1 MKRVTRISPC
11 LLLLRCRQIL
21 PAQYP
26 QYSQVPTVEQQ
37 LAEFRN
43 RIESLERENQ
53 ELRVAMVTPERGGPV
68 FQSPQLAYADTP
80 TVAGGQSGGADLP
93 PSEAWSPPGSEPCEK
108 SEGKKSD
115 CGTDGYEIG
124 SDLDMVAAWHHGFEI
139 ATKER
144 DFRVHVGGRTQLD
157 AGWFDPDPNVEDN
170 INVPYE
176 NGVDFRRAR
185 LRVDGT
191 MYGFIEWAAEYDF
204 VNAIRIDGVDR
215 AVTAPT
221 DLWVIFNEMPCG
233 NVRVGNQKPAIG
245 FEHLVSSRFQPF
257 MERSYNQDTF
267 YGGTLQRLLARGEHL
282 RRVRR
287 RSGGRHLEHRCVQ
300 ADRQRLR
307 RQRHDGDYAVVA
319 RGTKLLWYCN
329 EGESLLHVGASGMQQ
344 TTVAGRTIFR
354 TRDAIRTGL
363 SPSWPVPAS
372 TGTIGGD
379 DMQWLNGEVAA
390 VNGPWTFQAEYLG
403 SYLNDAAPIVSG
415 VIQPAQGDVLYHGG
429 YAQVFYFLTG
439 EHDNYDKL
447 LGAFTRVTPNEN
459 FFVSPRRVRR
469 GHRRRQR
476 RLADRRPLQ
485 LSRPQ
490 RQRLQRRHPPQR
502 DARPE
507 LVPQPEHEVPVRL
520 SWPPTAT
527 PRSPATSATAG
538 STAGAP
544 AGRWIFSERLLV

>member
-1 MKRVTRISPC
+1 MKRVARAFA
-11 LLLLRCRQIL
+11 LLFAIALPAQIAC
-21 PAQYP
+21 AQYP
-26 QYSQVPTVEQQ
+26 QPQYAQYPTVEQQ

-53 ELRVAMVTPERGGPV
+53 ELRVATAAPTRSGPV
-68 FQSPQLAYADTP
+68 FHSPQLAYADTL
-80 TVAGGQSGGADLP
+80 TGADADSGGNLP
-93 PSEAWSPPGSEPCEK
+93 PSEPWSPPGSEPCEK
-108 SEGKKSD
+108 SDGKKSD

-124 SDLDMVAAWHHGFEI
+124 SDHDMVASWHHGFEV

-204 VNAIRIDGVDR
+204 VNAVRIDGVDR

-221 DLWVIFNEMPCG
+221 DLWVIFNDMPMG

-245 FEHLVSSRFQPF
+245 FEHLVSSRFLPF

-267 YGGTLQRLLARGEHL
+267 YGGAYNGFWPGVSVFDAYGVDQE
-282 RRVRR
+282 
-287 RSGGRHLEHRCVQ
+287 GGTWNIGAFKPTDNVF
-300 ADRQRLR
+300 AASA
-307 RQRHDGDYAVVA
+307 HDGDYAVVA
-319 RGTKLLWYCN
+319 RTTKLLWYCN
-329 EGESLLHVGASGMQQ
+329 EGESLLHIGASGMQQ
-344 TTVAGRTIFR
+344 TTVAGRTVFR

-363 SPSWPVPAS
+363 PPSWPVPAS
-372 TGTIGGD
+372 TGQIGGD
-379 DMQWLNGEVAA
+379 DMQWLNGEIAA

-403 SYLNDAAPIVSG
+403 SYLNDVAPIVSG

-429 YAQVFYFLTG
+429 YAQVFYFITG
-439 EHDNYDKL
+439 EHETYDKL

-459 FFVSPRRVRR
+459 FFVSRDECGNVTGGGR
-469 GHRRRQR
+469 GAWQVGARYNYLDLNDNGFNGGILHNGTLGLNWFLNPNMKFQFDMM
-476 RLADRRPLQ
+476 AT
-485 LSRPQ
+485 
-490 RQRLQRRHPPQR
+490 HR
-502 DARPE
+502 DAP
-507 LVPQPEHEVPVRL
+507 L
-520 SWPPTAT
+520 
-527 PRSPATSATAG
+527 AG
-538 STAGAP
+538 DLGDGWVYGWGT
-544 AGRWIFSERLLV
+544 RWAMDF